1 MNAKKEI
8 VLIGAGIM
16 SATLAVLL
24 KKLDPNC
31 NIKIYEMQ
39 DSVASE
45 SSQAMNN
52 AGTGHSGFCELN
64 YTPLKK
70 DGSVDIKKAV
80 EIASEFVLSKEF
92 WSYLVLEK
100 YISDPSKFIHTTP
113 HFSFV
118 NNAKDVA
125 FLKTRYETL
134 KSHPLFRNMEYSQ
147 DPKKIKSWLPLIMK
161 ERNPSEHIA
170 ATKMKEGTDIDFES
184 LTKEIIHSLTNK
196 KEVELFCGH
205 VVTDLKKKNQ
215 WHLKIKNLKNKQ
227 TIDIKADFVFI
238 GAGGGSILL
247 LEKSKIPEAQLFGG
261 FPVGGQWLVCDN
273 EQVIK
278 KHKAKVYG
286 QAKIGAP
293 PMSVPHLDTRII
305 NGKPKLLFGPFAVF
319 STKFLKNGS
328 YLDLFKSLQ
337 INNIGFISQAGL
349 RNLDLTKY
357 LIEQVSLSKN
367 DKVNELKAYLP
378 SAKAEDWHEQEAGQR
393 VQVIKKDG
401 KNGGVL
407 EFGTQ
412 VVTSSD
418 GSIAALLGASPGAST
433 SVYIMLEVIK
443 KCFGENYNE
452 WEPQIKCLIP
462 SYGKSL
468 TDLDVVLKS
477 EKYTKKILKL

>member
-118 NNAKDVA
+118 NSAKDVA

-443 KCFGENYNE
+443 KML
-452 WEPQIKCLIP
+452 W
-462 SYGKSL
+462 GKL
-468 TDLDVVLKS
+468 H
-477 EKYTKKILKL
+477 